1 MAAEAPNEPRP
12 PFLVGYAR
20 VSTEDQDNAR
30 QKEELTRYGCGDIF
44 EDQASG
50 RTMERPGW
58 QALWRD
64 IRAGDVVVILSLD
77 RLGRD
82 VLQIL
87 STVEAMKERGVELR
101 VINGGFD
108 TTTPVGRFTFNI
120 MAAMA
125 QVERDLI
132 HERTLHGLQKAR
144 ERGVVGGRPV
154 KITAEIVQDCLAR
167 QAAGETVKA
176 IADSHKV
183 SQGGLKKALDRYHKR
198 KRMEAHER
206 GRT

>member
-1 MAAEAPNEPRP
+1 MPSDTPSEPRR
-12 PFLVGYAR
+12 PFMVGYAR

-30 QKEELTRYGCGDIF
+30 QREELTRYGAKDIF
-44 EDQASG
+44 EDHASG
-50 RTMERPGW
+50 RSMERPGW

-87 STVEAMKERGVELR
+87 QTVEAMKARCVELR

-125 QVERDLI
+125 QFERELI
-132 HERTLHGLQKAR
+132 HERTMHGLQKAR
-144 ERGVVGGRPV
+144 ERGVVGGRPQ
-154 KITAEIVQDCLAR
+154 KITAEMVVEAMR
-167 QAAGETVKA
+167 RVSAGESLKA
-176 IADSHKV
+176 VAASYGV
-183 SQGGLKKALDRYHKR
+183 SFGGLKKRVDRHR
-198 KRMEAHER
+198 KNERMKGTEA
-206 GRT
+206 